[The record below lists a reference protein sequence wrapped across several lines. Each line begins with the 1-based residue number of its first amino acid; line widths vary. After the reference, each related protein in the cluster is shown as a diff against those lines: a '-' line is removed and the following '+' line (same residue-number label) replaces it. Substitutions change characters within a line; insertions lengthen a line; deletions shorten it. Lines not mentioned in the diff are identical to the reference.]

1 MFCIIAFGA
10 ILLVMLGVGVIS
22 YTMISLS
29 EGASTVVS
37 NSSREAIRTGQLVS
51 ALNAQESALRGFMA
65 ADDPSFVKDL
75 EEARNDFRTI
85 YGEML
90 KSGTMEENEIANLKK
105 VNDLSDAWYNGP
117 VAKQIKLMQHPDTVE
132 EARAILVAG
141 AGQAEMDEMQKIAED
156 VQNGMRGDVEGAQ
169 KTLSADFTLTTTTQI
184 GGTIFAFIAAIGMGF
199 WLTRMISAPIIRMTD
214 AMTKLA
220 GGNKSVEIP
229 ATERYDEVGAMAQ
242 AVLIFR
248 DNMIKAD
255 KLSAEQAA
263 EQEARIKRAESLQQL
278 VASFEGEVAGILNS
292 FSESSRGLEETA
304 RTMNAT
310 SD

>member
-1 MFCIIAFGA
+1 
-10 ILLVMLGVGVIS
+10 
-22 YTMISLS
+22 
-29 EGASTVVS
+29 
-37 NSSREAIRTGQLVS
+37 
-51 ALNAQESALRGFMA
+51 
-65 ADDPSFVKDL
+65 
-75 EEARNDFRTI
+75 
-85 YGEML
+85 
-90 KSGTMEENEIANLKK
+90 
-105 VNDLSDAWYNGP
+105 
-117 VAKQIKLMQHPDTVE
+117 
-132 EARAILVAG
+132 
-141 AGQAEMDEMQKIAED
+141 MDEMQKIAED